1 METNLTPSQLEVI
14 RFPYKPKTTLKVVA
28 GPGSGKTI
36 TLLHKVHH
44 LISSG
49 QVKPNEV
56 LILSLTNKAV
66 DNIIDKLLSIFEA
79 LNGDMNYSEEELKD
93 IVTQIG
99 VYTVHGL
106 ANRVVIENEG
116 IINIIEENGW
126 RGLMKL
132 VSQDFWK
139 GKSSKLTRTK
149 EFERLFKEY
158 KLGNGKK
165 NEVMEKLTEIM
176 RSCKVVTN
184 DDLIILASE
193 YLEKP
198 SLSAKDSSEATFTGN
213 LKEKYKIVLIDEFQ
227 DLFPSLLPLLNKV
240 SLDKQ
245 LILFGDSNQNIYE
258 FLGSNKAV
266 LKSLEKI
273 HGIDQ
278 LTVMHL
284 HDNFRCTPEIMS
296 AATGIICDKA
306 TSKNKYTSELVLKE
320 SCGVMPQINEIVDP
334 VNELEFLTDQIC
346 QLVCSSAKLSD
357 IAILTRTNAHLQ
369 TIADHLQAYKINF
382 QKLTAQPDWM
392 TDIRIQFLIDL
403 LKVVTLVYRE
413 DSSTDSKRTLTGTPW
428 RSDFSIIVTLSAIKG
443 IGTQS
448 IQNLYMDCRKRKLSL
463 WKYITEVPKSE
474 WPQQVTV
481 KKKIE
486 AYTAHLKGLVEGG
499 AILKISDPM
508 QLLKEISKVAHELD
522 YYALQLRSGNE
533 ATEFKSHL
541 EDMFK
546 VMKLCAFNKPDDL
559 SLAEWFLE
567 TYFDQSM
574 IYHHINPN
582 LESEGLG
589 AVKLSTIHSSKGLE
603 FPIVFLVGGFYS
615 NFPVEDKV
623 LYVGMTR
630 ARNLLYLNNVKHPKI
645 NPGSWSLTPPLLS
658 NEAFWKYYN
667 RDLNRP
673 LSASNSNRKYEF
685 LQKKYAMG
693 TLSERGYSTYCR
705 RSVFRL
711 CKNLLR

>member
-14 RFPYKPKTTLKVVA
+14 RFPYKPKSTLKVVA

-49 QVKPNEV
+49 QVKPNEI

-79 LNGDMNYSEEELKD
+79 LNGDINYSEQELKD

-106 ANRVVIENEG
+106 ANRVVTENEG

-126 RGLMKL
+126 RGLIKL

-139 GKSSKLTRTK
+139 GKSSKSTRIR
-149 EFERLFKEY
+149 EFERLFREY
-158 KLGNGKK
+158 KLGNSKK
-165 NEVMEKLTEIM
+165 NEVMEKLTELM

-193 YLEKP
+193 YLNMP
-198 SLSAKDSSEATFTGN
+198 SPSVKDSSEATFTGN
-213 LKEKYKIVLIDEFQ
+213 LKDKYKIVLIDEFQ
-227 DLFPSLLPLLNKV
+227 DLFPSLFPLLNKV
-240 SLDKQ
+240 SLNKQ

-258 FLGSNKAV
+258 FLGSNKTV

-273 HGIDQ
+273 HSTDE
-278 LTVMHL
+278 LTILHL

-296 AATGIICDKA
+296 VATGIIYDKD
-306 TSKNKYTSELVLKE
+306 TSKKKFTSDLILKE
-320 SCGVMPQINEIVDP
+320 PCGVVPQINEIADP

-357 IAILTRTNAHLQ
+357 IAILTRTNAQLQ
-369 TIADHLQAYKINF
+369 IIADHLQAYRINF

-392 TDIRIQFLIDL
+392 TDVRIQFLIDL
-403 LKVVTLVYRE
+403 LKVGTLVYRE
-413 DSSTDSKRTLTGTPW
+413 DSYKDGERNLTGTPW

-448 IQNLYMDCRKRKLSL
+448 IQNLYMDCGKRKLSL
-463 WKYITEVPKSE
+463 WKYISEVPKSE

-486 AYTAHLKGLVEGG
+486 AYTAHLKGLVDDG

-508 QLLKEISKVAHELD
+508 QLLKEISNVAHELD
-522 YYALQLRSGNE
+522 YSPLQLKSGDE
-533 ATEFKSHL
+533 ANEFKSHL

-567 TYFDQSM
+567 THFDQSTT
-574 IYHHINPN
+574 HHHVNPN
-582 LESEGLG
+582 LETEGLG

-603 FPIVFLVGGFYS
+603 FPIVFLMGSSYS
-615 NFPVEDKV
+615 NFPVEDKL

-645 NPGSWSLTPPLLS
+645 NPRSGSLTPSLLS

-667 RDLNRP
+667 RDLNRSV
-673 LSASNSNRKYEF
+673 SATNSKRKYEF
-685 LQKKYAMG
+685 LQKKYAMT
-693 TLSERGYSTYCR
+693 TLSERGYTTCCR